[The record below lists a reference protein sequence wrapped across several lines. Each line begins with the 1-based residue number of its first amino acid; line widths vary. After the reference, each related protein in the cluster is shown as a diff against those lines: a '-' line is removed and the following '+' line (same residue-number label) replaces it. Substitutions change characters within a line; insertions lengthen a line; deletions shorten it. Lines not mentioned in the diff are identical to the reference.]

1 MRTMRNCRDTG
12 NEISITKLN
21 KQMKRKRDGKKEN
34 YVALSHF
41 FRDLEYLTFPV
52 SLIHSSDTFFFSFHP
67 PSRIECQVYRDFL
80 KLQLKLNF

>member
-41 FRDLEYLTFPV
+41 LRDLEYLTFPV
-52 SLIHSSDTFFFSFHP
+52 SLIHSSDTLFSVFTFRLVLGVR
-67 PSRIECQVYRDFL
+67 SIGIF
-80 KLQLKLNF
+80 KAST